1 MGIVAE
7 PAYPMEFGRQVNR
20 CAKVL
25 SYYTHA
31 LLAFFQDLLLKELAT
46 SVCSMYIIIMY

>member
-31 LLAFFQDLLLKELAT
+31 LLAGFTAERASYK
-46 SVCSMYIIIMY
+46 CM